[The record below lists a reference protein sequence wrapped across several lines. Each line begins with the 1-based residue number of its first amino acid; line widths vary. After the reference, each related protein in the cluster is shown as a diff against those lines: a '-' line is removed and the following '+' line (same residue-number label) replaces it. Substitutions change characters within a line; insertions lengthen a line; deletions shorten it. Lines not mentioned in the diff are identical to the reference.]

1 MRSWQSCDLVIL
13 VDFYKMASRI
23 LVYKFVSEPDDSLKC
38 SICLEVAVDP
48 KQEEECGKL
57 FCSECIRKNGN
68 KPCPTC
74 RTVSPKYFS
83 DKKS

>member
-1 MRSWQSCDLVIL
+1 
-13 VDFYKMASRI
+13 MASRKF
-23 LVYKFVSEPDDSLKC
+23 VYKFVSEPDDSLKC

-57 FCSECIRKNGN
+57 FCSECTEINGS

-74 RTVSPKYFS
+74 RTVFPKFFR
-83 DKKS
+83 DKKSKIHYYSNH